1 MHSWSTFCVRTNHGQ
16 TQIHKIN
23 HGPNLGETTAFPRY
37 SIHCG
42 WPWDQ
47 HPNDILSQNSPM
59 ECHNRSLGLV
69 TKLRGYK
76 VAGQEKD
83 LRVTSH
89 APRSAKRVMNPHT
102 LKWTPIVGVGVSNG
116 LPNLQSAMAGVKT
129 HQLEKFF
136 ISLENYWS
144 VDV

>member
-1 MHSWSTFCVRTNHGQ
+1 VHSWSIFCVRTNHGQ

-23 HGPNLGETTAFPRY
+23 HDPKLGEATAFPLIVY
-37 SIHCG
+37 IVAGHGTNIQMAFC
-42 WPWDQ
+42 PK
-47 HPNDILSQNSPM
+47 ILQW
-59 ECHNRSLGLV
+59 ECHNPNLRLV
-69 TKLRGYK
+69 TEARGCK

-89 APRSAKRVMNPHT
+89 APRNAKKVMNPHT
-102 LKWTPIVGVGVSNG
+102 PKWTPIVGVGVSNG

-129 HQLEKFF
+129 HQLEEFS
-136 ISLENYWS
+136 ISLENYWR